1 MTPDNTSLDTFRL
14 QQHRYFLL
22 MAFEEAEKSL
32 LAGTFPIG
40 AIIVDDDGQVVGRGH
55 NQVFSAE
62 DSTAHA
68 EMEALRDARPLRV
81 DAAKKRYLPR
91 SHTLYTTAEPCLM
104 CAGAIIMSNIRQV
117 VWAANDPAN
126 GAIRLFKTLSWPDT
140 AHHILHKVQRLEV
153 IASPFADLSARQ
165 IELMKTWNASRGRPG
180 DVWTMKSEPWRPS

>member
-22 MAFEEAEKSL
+22 IAFEEAEKSL

-81 DAAKKRYLPR
+81 LA
-91 SHTLYTTAEPCLM
+91 
-104 CAGAIIMSNIRQV
+104 
-117 VWAANDPAN
+117 
-126 GAIRLFKTLSWPDT
+126 
-140 AHHILHKVQRLEV
+140 
-153 IASPFADLSARQ
+153 ARQ

-180 DVWTMKSEPWRPS
+180 NVWTMKSEPWLPS